1 MKKSIALTLLA
12 LTSMA
17 GYAQN
22 EYDALRYSQTD
33 IIGTARYMG
42 MAGAFGALGGDASA
56 VGINPAGLGVY
67 RSNEVSIGTGL
78 NINTTKG
85 KMDGITSK
93 ETKTHVPLNNLSFI
107 CSIPTGKDK
116 GVVNYNFGFT
126 FNKLKDFHRKFS
138 VNGAANT
145 TSMTD
150 YMAAMTSGHG
160 LQAADINPD
169 NVDCADLSVLGYE
182 GYLINP
188 DATTNDQW
196 NRAIDDGE
204 TVTPAYDIR
213 EDGYINEWNIAF
225 GMNVSNKVYWGF
237 SMGLRDIDY
246 SYTSYYSEAFENN
259 GDLLK
264 RDQFEAKGVGF
275 NFGLGI
281 IVRPIDQIRIGA
293 AVHTPTFFLSSN
305 EDYGIEENWNSS
317 IHTRMD
323 QDYNYFLPS
332 RNNSY
337 ELNTPWRYNFSLAFI
352 LGHRGLLSLDYEL
365 TDFNSMSFD
374 SDYDSHA
381 SYSYENDRI
390 EKTLKASHSGRIG
403 LEMNVYKGLYARL
416 GYAFV
421 TSPFEEPKKATKLQ
435 YNNTVYTNPE
445 YIVDRWTNYYTA
457 GIGYRYNGWFVDMAY
472 MLRQNK
478 SDFYAYNAEVNNI
491 QLQGN
496 PPSARLNSL
505 TNIIALTAGLKF

>member
-150 YMAAMTSGHG
+150 YMAAMTNGHG

-169 NVDCADLSVLGYE
+169 NVNCADLSVLGYE
-182 GYLINP
+182 GYLIDP
-188 DATTNDQW
+188 DANDQW

-246 SYTSYYSEAFENN
+246 SYTSYYSEAFENK

-317 IHTRMD
+317 IYTRMD
-323 QDYNYFLPS
+323 RDYNYFLPS

-381 SYSYENDRI
+381 SYSKENDRI

-435 YNNTVYTNPE
+435 SYNTVYTNPE